1 MQKFNSR
8 FCFSRVLSPIW
19 DSILISKLRA
29 QNIKNYRCPA
39 VSDDEK
45 KKAISKLKFATIFVS
60 SLLLVSFI
68 LRLKI
73 TLHGKLC
80 RGYKDFWLKT
90 PSNVD
95 IFLIYNLL

>member
-1 MQKFNSR
+1 MQRFNSH

-19 DSILISKLRA
+19 DSILISIFRA
-29 QNIKNYRCPA
+29 QNTKSYKCPA
-39 VSDDEK
+39 VGDDEK
-45 KKAISKLKFATIFVS
+45 KKAISKLRFATIFMS

-68 LRLKI
+68 WRLKI
-73 TLHGKLC
+73 TLHRKLC
-80 RGYKDFWLKT
+80 TGYKDFWLKT